1 MKGVNYKE
9 LGNLFIEEQQD
20 GTKVHIII
28 SQNDY
33 RDIIIA
39 KQLTKYVGNKTIQH
53 IVKFPIKVN
62 KNKFKELAEM
72 LKNISEK
79 LD

>member
-1 MKGVNYKE
+1 MKSVNYKE
-9 LGNLFIEEQQD
+9 LDNLFIEEQQD
-20 GTKVHIII
+20 GTKVHIIV

-62 KNKFKELAEM
+62 KSKFKELAEM
-72 LKNISEK
+72 LKNISES

>member
-1 MKGVNYKE
+1 MKSVNYKE
-9 LGNLFIEEQQD
+9 LDNLFVEEQAD

-28 SQNDY
+28 SQNEYKDV
-33 RDIIIA
+33 IIA
-39 KQLTKYVGNKTIQH
+39 KQLTKIVGSKTVQH

-62 KNKFKELAEM
+62 QDKFKELTEM
-72 LKNISEK
+72 LKNLSEK